1 MLEKFAIMFRYGFL
15 EKVKNRFDELM
26 DDESGMGTIEI
37 VLILVV
43 LIALVIVF
51 KSQITSL
58 LDSVFGQ
65 INKDAES
72 VYKSKS

>member
-1 MLEKFAIMFRYGFL
+1 MIEKLAIRFRYGFL
-15 EKVKNRFDELM
+15 GKIKDRFDELM
-26 DDESGMGTIEI
+26 SDESGVGTIEI